1 MEQTDTRTALE
12 ALCDLIEQD
21 DAEFGPE
28 AASDGSYR
36 VRMTVPETLAYDALT
51 VYRDN
56 HGRPTINAELR
67 HGEVCRRTLTEADA
81 LAVLVAGGHR
91 EGGVK

>member
-1 MEQTDTRTALE
+1 VTNDTTDTRTALE

-36 VRMTVPETLAYDALT
+36 VRMTVTTELGLDCLT
-51 VYRDN
+51 VLGGAIFAALRD
-56 HGRPTINAELR
+56 
-67 HGEVCRRTLTEADA
+67 GEPCGYTLTEADA

-91 EGGVK
+91 EGGAA